1 MNIVIVKPVP
11 NGKAHF
17 VTAKRTIKE
26 VGRDGTER
34 TVQESKNKDDRFPGT
49 IFSYR
54 PSWSLRKN
62 KFITPFNK
70 EDLNNYVKR
79 YKLTY
84 ESGKKKGDLITE
96 ADEYDPQD
104 AFFNHRKLVA
114 KSMSGQIKL
123 DKDNPRD
130 MFLLSCMQEDKD
142 FGQATDAYFPANV
155 KYVIYDAASDEDAQ
169 NKKANDEIEAITVL
183 SSLTYSRKVA
193 IGEALGLHVDEK
205 TNPDSLGKIF
215 MSYFKDT
222 TLDQNGKTSIE
233 RFLDLS
239 KERNEDIEVKHLIA
253 KAKKA
258 AVLRYK
264 RADGFLYNGNVVAE
278 DQAEMETFLKN
289 PNNADIYNAI
299 VEAVKEKE

>member
-84 ESGKKKGDLITE
+84 ESGKRKGDLITE

-104 AFFNHRKLVA
+104 AFFNHRKLIV
-114 KSMSGQIKL
+114 KSLSGQMKL

-130 MFLLSCMQEDKD
+130 MFLLACMQEDRD
-142 FGQATDAYFPANV
+142 FGQATDSYFPANV

-183 SSLTYSRKVA
+183 ASLTHSRKVA
-193 IGEALGLHVDEK
+193 IGEALGLHIDSK

-233 RFLDLS
+233 KFLDLS

-258 AVLRYK
+258 SVLRYK
-264 RADGFLYNGNVVAE
+264 RADGFLYNGNVVAS
-278 DQAEMETFLKN
+278 DQAEMESFLKN

-299 VEAVKEKE
+299 VEAIKEKE